1 MSVYRSTLIQF
12 QEFLFGPDKLSG
24 LTRNGPHFH
33 ERANNS
39 PMTTSPCFARVK
51 ATFIWRSSVRKPRW
65 LANHCWL
72 SALPQTIWSGG
83 ILRTV
88 ESTTKSLSAP
98 NNQKQYNQLF
108 AGGHASRAGKTLV
121 RAWLEGEP
129 GTKEREK
136 YTSTSEFY
144 WQIAPTPWTRMKLI
158 SLQARPTSRIVTIV
172 IISKL

>member
-12 QEFLFGPDKLSG
+12 QELLFGPDKLPG
-24 LTRNGPHFH
+24 LTRNGPQFPNKLTGTYFH

-39 PMTTSPCFARVK
+39 PMTTRPCFARVK

-72 SALPQTIWSGG
+72 SALPLKIWSCG

-98 NNQKQYNQLF
+98 KNQKQYNQLF
-108 AGGHASRAGKTLV
+108 AGGHARRTGKTLV
-121 RAWLEGEP
+121 RAWLEREP
-129 GTKEREK
+129 QESVWPRN
-136 YTSTSEFY
+136 
-144 WQIAPTPWTRMKLI
+144 
-158 SLQARPTSRIVTIV
+158 
-172 IISKL
+172 